1 MPLRDI
7 TFKLGLLWYV
17 KLQWLCLFQHTQR
30 TKFLFVRC
38 SFIVAIKFLILHCP
52 PLVHYK
58 KHRVS
63 AGDYYN
69 KSHYFIQIDVK
80 TLKIKFGITRLSSAS
95 WFWWLWCRNRV
106 RMCVECNVILPL
118 RRTHKR
124 IRKVFDQN
132 KQLS

>member
-7 TFKLGLLWYV
+7 TFKPRLLV
-17 KLQWLCLFQHTQR
+17 LCQTAMVMPFSTHTENKISLR
-30 TKFLFVRC
+30 RR

-80 TLKIKFGITRLSSAS
+80 TLEIKFGITRLSSVS
-95 WFWWLWCRNRV
+95 WVWWLWCRNRV
-106 RMCVECNVILPL
+106 RMCVECNVVLPL

>member
-1 MPLRDI
+1 MPLKDI
-7 TFKLGLLWYV
+7 TFKLGFV
-17 KLQWLCLFQHTQR
+17 LCQTAMVMPFSTHRENKISL
-30 TKFLFVRC
+30 RC
-38 SFIVAIKFLILHCP
+38 RNFIAVIKFLILHCP

-63 AGDYYN
+63 TGDYNN

-80 TLKIKFGITRLSSAS
+80 TLKIKFGITWLSSAS

-106 RMCVECNVILPL
+106 RMCVECNVVLPL

-132 KQLS
+132 NQLS